1 MGNDLE
7 ARLKQAAEKAKP
19 LVETL
24 LADLEREA
32 TLIKERDLDPR
43 KLAEEPR
50 VQDAR
55 SAAVDAL
62 EHLTAFAKS
71 LDSVVK
77 SYAAD
82 VEKKIDTDALKEQLA
97 SVPDAARSKI
107 DVDSLKEQLAAVPEA
122 ARSKLDDAHAHG
134 VSDRIKSTG
143 EDAKARLEASAHESR
158 EKVDDAAQKGKEHV
172 ASAAQKGKDST
183 AEMMAALGWAA
194 AAGTVIYVVFMDEK
208 RRRQA
213 KSIARAACN
222 GFLVAVN
229 SATKRD

>member
-7 ARLKQAAEKAKP
+7 TRLKQAAEKAKP
-19 LVETL
+19 LLETL

-32 TLIKERDLDPR
+32 TLIKDRDLDPR
-43 KLAEEPR
+43 KLAEEPK

-55 SAAVDAL
+55 NAAVDAL

-77 SYAAD
+77 NYAAD
-82 VEKKIDTDALKEQLA
+82 VEKKIDTDALKQQIT

-107 DVDSLKEQLAAVPEA
+107 DIDALKEQLASVPGA
-122 ARSKLDDAHAHG
+122 ARSKIDDSHPHG

-143 EDAKARLEASAHESR
+143 EEAKARLEASAHESR

-172 ASAAQKGKDST
+172 ASAAHKGKDST
-183 AEMMAALGWAA
+183 TEMVAALGWAA

-213 KSIARAACN
+213 KSLAKATCN
-222 GFLVAVN
+222 GLLVLVN